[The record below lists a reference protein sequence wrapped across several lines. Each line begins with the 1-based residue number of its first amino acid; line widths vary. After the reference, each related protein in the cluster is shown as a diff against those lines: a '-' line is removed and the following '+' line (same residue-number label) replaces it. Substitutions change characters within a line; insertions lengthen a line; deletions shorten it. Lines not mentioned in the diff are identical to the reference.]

1 MFRINIYLNV
11 KDYFKAIFLNYEKN
25 HIKKKCANVLK
36 KQSGKKYFEFTS
48 QCRVAFLYILKYFK
62 EIDPSRNEIIFSAY
76 NLPEMINVAKN
87 LGFKI
92 EFCDIKR
99 DSGTMDEKILIKKIN
114 KRTKAIILTNMFNDF
129 KHSKKIKQIAIKHNI
144 KLIEDNAIY
153 FDNYS
158 LVENKKFNSGY
169 LGDYTIYS
177 FNIMKNISALYGGAV
192 TTNDKKFIT
201 FLNSENEINK
211 KFFLSKILHQ
221 SVIYFILKIMSVKIF
236 YKTIFIYIIKKAHK
250 NKFKPLLKLFY
261 PSIKFKTINF
271 PNYYFTKIS
280 NFSLKLA
287 YLQLKN
293 KKKRKEN
300 FLKRKKKNF
309 YYKKQLSSIDNKKIN
324 LIKILDQNYQN
335 FLDFPILVDNKSK
348 MNNFFLEKNIETKYI
363 NYRNCEK
370 IFKKNKRMKCK
381 NSEYYEKHLLGLPSH
396 EKITFNYIENI
407 VRTIKSYL
415 KSEN

>member
-1 MFRINIYLNV
+1 
-11 KDYFKAIFLNYEKN
+11 
-25 HIKKKCANVLK
+25 
-36 KQSGKKYFEFTS
+36 
-48 QCRVAFLYILKYFK
+48 
-62 EIDPSRNEIIFSAY
+62 
-76 NLPEMINVAKN
+76 
-87 LGFKI
+87 
-92 EFCDIKR
+92 
-99 DSGTMDEKILIKKIN
+99 
-114 KRTKAIILTNMFNDF
+114 MFNDF

-192 TTNDKKFIT
+192 TTNNIKFIT

-271 PNYYFTKIS
+271 PNYY
-280 NFSLKLA
+280 
-287 YLQLKN
+287 
-293 KKKRKEN
+293 
-300 FLKRKKKNF
+300 
-309 YYKKQLSSIDNKKIN
+309 
-324 LIKILDQNYQN
+324 
-335 FLDFPILVDNKSK
+335 
-348 MNNFFLEKNIETKYI
+348 
-363 NYRNCEK
+363 
-370 IFKKNKRMKCK
+370 
-381 NSEYYEKHLLGLPSH
+381 
-396 EKITFNYIENI
+396 
-407 VRTIKSYL
+407 
-415 KSEN
+415 